1 VAAGASGARKWNQ
14 YGITYGEF
22 TGSGRS
28 DYNALNLEASRHFN
42 NGMLLD
48 ANYSWDKLLGYQYIA
63 TNPVVSPNWH
73 YDWGPV
79 SNQPYQ
85 VFHFNYV
92 YELPFGSGKRFAS
105 QVGTVGDLFVS
116 GWKLSGVGTWQG
128 GQPLTVLAGS
138 GQSPTD
144 ATSNRANRTCDGGLS
159 NKSLGKWFNTSCYS
173 APALINAS
181 APKPTQQFG
190 TAGIGTVIGPR
201 WFSYDMNLQ
210 KPIKIREGY
219 TLSLRIDALNVFNHP
234 DYTTPDV
241 TVSDGALFG
250 TIRSASVNYIPRA
263 FQFGGRF
270 DF

>member
-1 VAAGASGARKWNQ
+1 M
-14 YGITYGEF
+14 
-22 TGSGRS
+22 
-28 DYNALNLEASRHFN
+28 NLEASRHFN
-42 NGMLLD
+42 NGILLD
-48 ANYSWDKLLGYQYIA
+48 ANYSWDKLMGYQYIA

-92 YELPFGSGKRFAS
+92 YEFPFGSGKRFAS
-105 QVGTVGDLFVS
+105 QAGTVGDLIVS
-116 GWKLSGVGTWQG
+116 GWKLSGVGTWES
-128 GQPLTVLAGS
+128 GQPLTVLAGT
-138 GQSPTD
+138 GYSPTD
-144 ATSNRANRTCDGGLS
+144 ATSNRANRTCGGGLG
-159 NKSLGKWFNTSCYS
+159 NRSLGEWFNTTCYS
-173 APALINAS
+173 APALINPSAS
-181 APKPTQQFG
+181 HATQQFG

-210 KPIKIREGY
+210 KPIKIREGA

-250 TIRSASVNYIPRA
+250 TIRAASAAYIPRS
-263 FQFGGRF
+263 FQFGARF